1 MFPQIEN
8 SQLTSYTNQLTDLYM
23 IRVLVMNGLTHF
35 WPMFLFY
42 TPSKH
47 LKTFGLIVT
56 TNVIFDWQ
64 YIYSAFIRKDITQI
78 TYEKRP
84 QQLQQQN
91 HKNKHDNRD
100 SII

>member
-47 LKTFGLIVT
+47 QKTFGLIVT

-64 YIYSAFIRKDITQI
+64 
-78 TYEKRP
+78 
-84 QQLQQQN
+84 
-91 HKNKHDNRD
+91 
-100 SII
+100 